1 MITHDCVDNYIF
13 IVDQNLCYSNTALSS
28 FSEHCSEEEVIVFD
42 DQKAITKESESH
54 KYSSKEAVIE
64 IQLFPEEK
72 QVSDLS
78 FKDPVAA
85 FIESYFS
92 EKLKVSDFFSLHM
105 LSGEFGFVN
114 GFLSFLSHLKH
125 QLLISVNDEI
135 ISVLKFLGWLLWKST
150 FT

>member
-1 MITHDCVDNYIF
+1 M
-13 IVDQNLCYSNTALSS
+13 L
-28 FSEHCSEEEVIVFD
+28 D
-42 DQKAITKESESH
+42 DQKMITKESKNH
-54 KYSSKEAVIE
+54 KYSRKEAVIE
-64 IQLFPEEK
+64 IKLFPEEK
-72 QVSDLS
+72 QVSNLS

-92 EKLKVSDFFSLHM
+92 EKLKVSDFFRLHM
-105 LSGEFGFVN
+105 LSCEFGFVN

-135 ISVLKFLGWLLWKST
+135 ISVLKLLGWLLWKST